1 MPTLHYNL
9 RAFLLRL
16 KNYYFY
22 LYFFPRE
29 KKIQLLNKF
38 QYYQYSTHHY
48 KYYFLLLTYQKL
60 HRNILNNHVKNNFP
74 SY

>member
-38 QYYQYSTHHY
+38 QYYQYNTHHY
-48 KYYFLLLTYQKL
+48 KYYFFITNLSKTPPKYFK
-60 HRNILNNHVKNNFP
+60 
-74 SY
+74 